1 MSTVLPYFLLFLT
14 RWMAPLSD
22 SPTSPAPLS
31 PAALDAAAREAIE
44 LMFFAYRDFTDVAD
58 RILEEHDLGRAH
70 HRALYFIGTN
80 GGITVGHLLET
91 LKITKQSLARVLRR
105 LIDNGLVDQKVG
117 SSDRRQR
124 LLLVSKEG
132 EALLEELIDAQ
143 RALLVRAFEGADPD
157 SLSGFRGVMLSIM
170 TEEDRQ
176 RFQATLSELAIR
188 AA

>member
-1 MSTVLPYFLLFLT
+1 M
-14 RWMAPLSD
+14 SD
-22 SPTSPAPLS
+22 SPTPAPPLS
-31 PAALDAAAREAIE
+31 PAALDTAAREAIE

>member
-1 MSTVLPYFLLFLT
+1 MDG
-14 RWMAPLSD
+14 PLSD
-22 SPTSPAPLS
+22 LPTPSSTSPATP
-31 PAALDAAAREAIE
+31 LDAAALEAIE

-80 GGITVGHLLET
+80 GGITVGHLLDI
-91 LKITKQSLARVLRR
+91 LNITKQSLSRVLRR
-105 LIDNGLVDQKVG
+105 LIDIGLVEQKVG

-124 LLLVSKEG
+124 LLMVSAQG
-132 EALLEELIDAQ
+132 QALLDELIDAQ
-143 RALLVRAFEGADPD
+143 RALLVQAFKDANPD
-157 SLSGFRGVMLSIM
+157 SLEGFRQVMLSIM

-176 RFQATLSELAIR
+176 RFEPVIKDWTTDR

>member
-1 MSTVLPYFLLFLT
+1 MDG
-14 RWMAPLSD
+14 PLSD
-22 SPTSPAPLS
+22 LPTNPNTLS
-31 PAALDAAAREAIE
+31 SASLDAAALEAIE

-80 GGITVGHLLET
+80 GGITVGHLLEI
-91 LKITKQSLARVLRR
+91 LNITKQSLSRVLRR
-105 LIDNGLVDQKVG
+105 LIDLGLVEQKVG

-124 LLLVSKEG
+124 LLMVSPEG
-132 EALLEELIDAQ
+132 QALLDELIDAQ
-143 RALLVRAFEGADPD
+143 RALLVQAFKDANTDN
-157 SLSGFRGVMLSIM
+157 LQGFRQVMLSIM

-176 RFQATLSELAIR
+176 RFDLAIKDWTKER